1 MISFFSCKILQ
12 KKKKKNYFTV
22 SFITGLK
29 VLHYSQSVLH
39 LVVWYSGPGQHTN
52 TNTTNTVTTTGTDQQ
67 LESSL
72 EEDSQ
77 ALINLERNIANLE
90 RSLSASQLLQTV

>member
-52 TNTTNTVTTTGTDQQ
+52 TNTNTTTADQQ